1 MTKKQA
7 EQEPEQEIQTV
18 HVVEERRLQPR
29 GSGFSLFDPTR
40 WAVLKEQCGMLLKS
54 GFFPAHFRTVEQV
67 VAVAMMAR
75 DLGIPLTTALQDIF
89 IEEKSRKPSTST
101 KLLIALV
108 KRHPDYQWH
117 SFEGSDDTKGV
128 FTLKVRGNP
137 KPEVYTFTEEHARAQ
152 DLLTKFNWK
161 KLKPIMLKWRAA
173 SMGIREQVPDI
184 WLGYTHEEL
193 GAAVDIDQDG
203 DIIVHSEVAEV
214 KDDGAASVSTS
225 AGSVHTPPG
234 PSPESSPPPPPQPE
248 PKYKA
253 KWGQKP
259 DYTKAATQEELAKLE
274 SDKLAYELKK
284 ISDILKDSCWK
295 EVDILAMNKALPK
308 FDKHSEHAKKFYDNL
323 TKTLY
328 ERECDCDMPWKRPQ
342 EAEAKP

>member
-203 DIIVHSEVAEV
+203 DIIVHSAVAEV

-234 PSPESSPPPPPQPE
+234 PSPESSPPPPPAE

-253 KWGQKP
+253 KWGSKP
-259 DYTKAATQEELAKLE
+259 EYGKQPAVTQTSAPTLDYWLE
-274 SDKLAYELKK
+274 K
-284 ISDILKDSCWK
+284 ISAVLKDKCWK

-308 FDKHSEHAKKFYDNL
+308 FDKHSEHARKFYDNL
-323 TKTLY
+323 TKALY